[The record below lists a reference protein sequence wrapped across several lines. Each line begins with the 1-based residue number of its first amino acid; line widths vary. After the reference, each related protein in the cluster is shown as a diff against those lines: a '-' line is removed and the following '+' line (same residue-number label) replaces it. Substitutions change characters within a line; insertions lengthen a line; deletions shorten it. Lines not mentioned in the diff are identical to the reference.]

1 MRRDKLKIILD
12 ILDICTEGA
21 NKTKI
26 VYRANLNFK
35 MANIYLDILTN
46 EGLLDLV
53 DPSNGKVYLTTSR
66 GKELVRD
73 VRQIYDRLEQYSMED
88 SRKMP

>member
-12 ILDICTEGA
+12 ILDICNSSA

-35 MANIYLDILTN
+35 MANLYLDIMTK
-46 EGLLDLV
+46 EGLLEIDGGDSAKLY
-53 DPSNGKVYLTTSR
+53 NTTAKGR
-66 GKELVRD
+66 ELLSD
-73 VRQIYDRLEQYSMED
+73 VRQIYERLEQYSEESD
-88 SRKMP
+88 

>member
-12 ILDICTEGA
+12 ILDICNSSA

-35 MANIYLDILTN
+35 MANLYLEIMTK
-46 EGLLDLV
+46 EGLLEIDGG
-53 DPSNGKVYLTTSR
+53 DSGKLYSTTTKGR
-66 GKELVRD
+66 ELLSD
-73 VRQIYDRLEQYSMED
+73 VRQIYERLEQYSAE
-88 SRKMP
+88 SE

>member
-12 ILDICTEGA
+12 ILDICANGA

-35 MANIYLDILTN
+35 MANIYLEIMTN
-46 EGLLDLV
+46 EGLLSHQDEKGG
-53 DPSNGKVYLTTSR
+53 GKVYLTTDR
-66 GKELVRD
+66 GKDLLGD
-73 VRQIYDRLEQYSMED
+73 VSQIYERLEQYSLQNKEI
-88 SRKMP
+88 

>member
-12 ILDICTEGA
+12 ILDICNSSA

-35 MANIYLDILTN
+35 MANLYLDIMTK
-46 EGLLDLV
+46 EGLLEIDGGDSAKLYNTTA
-53 DPSNGKVYLTTSR
+53 NGR
-66 GKELVRD
+66 ELLSD
-73 VRQIYDRLEQYSMED
+73 VRQIYERLEQYSEESD
-88 SRKMP
+88 

>member
-12 ILDICTEGA
+12 ILDICNSSA

-35 MANIYLDILTN
+35 MANLYLDIMTK
-46 EGLLDLV
+46 EGLLEIDGG
-53 DPSNGKVYLTTSR
+53 DSGKLYSTTTKGR
-66 GKELVRD
+66 ELLSD
-73 VRQIYDRLEQYSMED
+73 VRQIYERLEQYSAE
-88 SRKMP
+88 SE